1 MDANAF
7 CILDMVLGVV
17 VLVIMVRRK

>member
-1 MDANAF
+1 MDANTF

-17 VLVIMVRRK
+17 ALVIMVRRK